1 MRLRGLVL
9 ILPGGASP
17 GGSLPEIPEI
27 LDDPEIPEIPDPPD
41 ILETPAIPE
50 IPEIP
55 DVPRHDLRRFRVNF
69 RVDFRRF
76 SRLYRASESTRCAKR
91 FFQRF
96 SSIFRLLAKC
106 GNPLKYRACRS
117 KSRFGTSRSESTHS
131 REVASKNNENQ
142 IQN

>member
-1 MRLRGLVL
+1 MMARGLII
-9 ILPGGASP
+9 ILALGVSP

-27 LDDPEIPEIPDPPD
+27 LDDPDISEIPDPPD
-41 ILETPAIPE
+41 ILETLEIPE
-50 IPEIP
+50 IPEFP
-55 DVPRHDLRRFRVNF
+55 AAPRHDLRRFRVNF

-76 SRLYRASESTRCAKR
+76 SRLYRASESTRCVMR
-91 FFQRF
+91 FFRHV